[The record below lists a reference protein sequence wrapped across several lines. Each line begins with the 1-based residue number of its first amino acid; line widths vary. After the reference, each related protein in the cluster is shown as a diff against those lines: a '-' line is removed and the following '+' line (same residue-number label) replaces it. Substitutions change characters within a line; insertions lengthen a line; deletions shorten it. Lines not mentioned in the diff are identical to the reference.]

1 VGGVV
6 VAPDISHSGLT
17 PVAIAIWNA
26 DSRVSG
32 IRALLTWRTQLVDL
46 PINAANLSRP
56 PSSARIPRRIEIV
69 VFNLLVAIKPSSQ
82 KNPGLVNQKSK
93 VNFLKQYKLHNSSCG

>member
-1 VGGVV
+1 LKGSGEFSAVGGVV
-6 VAPDISHSGLT
+6 VSPDISHSGLT

-32 IRALLTWRTQLVDL
+32 IRALLAWRTQLVDL
-46 PINAANLSRP
+46 PINAANLSRA

-69 VFNLLVAIKPSSQ
+69 DLHLLVAIKISSQ
-82 KNPGLVNQKSK
+82 KDLGLVK
-93 VNFLKQYKLHNSSCG
+93 